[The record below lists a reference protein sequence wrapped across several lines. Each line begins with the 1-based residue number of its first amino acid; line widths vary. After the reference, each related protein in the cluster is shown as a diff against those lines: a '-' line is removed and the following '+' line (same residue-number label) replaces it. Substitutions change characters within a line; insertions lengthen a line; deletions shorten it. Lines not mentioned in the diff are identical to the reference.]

1 VGIDVECR
9 RSEVGGRRKD
19 GSQQPVYTAIYRF
32 DLLVTGTKRDNV
44 YIHIWLFGDSHL
56 KGGVCLWQA

>member
-1 VGIDVECR
+1 MSNAE
-9 RSEVGGRRKD
+9 GRRKD